1 MVESISTAELADR
14 QDADED
20 FALIDTRPEESF
32 ESWHI
37 TGARNFPFGPDES
50 LSEDGASEVES
61 MLDGN
66 DEILTICAKGI
77 SSAHFVDELE
87 ARGFENVK
95 VVTGGMEEW
104 SEVYDRVPIETDGDV
119 EIVQIQRRAKGCLGY
134 LVGSDGEAAAIDV
147 SRHIDEF
154 REAADDRGYE
164 ITHVFDTHVHAD
176 HISGGRTLADELGV
190 PYHLSERARKRGVE
204 YEYDA
209 LDRNEVVQVGTA
221 DIKAVPTP
229 GHTSEITSYL
239 VNDEAVITGDTL
251 FVDSIGRTE
260 LEFGDEGAAEGAK
273 MQYDSLHKV
282 LMSDPDSVVVL
293 PGHVTVTED
302 GRFAHGTPGEPIRST
317 VGDLRRNLDVLQLD
331 EDEFVSRLSD
341 DVPEKPANY
350 ETVIAI
356 NRGKDEPEDEGEATE
371 LELGPNRCSAP

>member
-1 MVESISTAELADR
+1 MVESISTAELANR
-14 QDADED
+14 QDTDED
-20 FALIDTRPEESF
+20 FALLDTRPEESF

-50 LSEDGASEVES
+50 LSEDGAAEVES

-87 ARGFENVK
+87 AHGFENVK

-147 SRHIDEF
+147 SRHTDEF

-176 HISGGRTLADELGV
+176 HISGGRTLADGLGV

-209 LDRNEVVQVGTA
+209 LDRNEVVRVGNA

-302 GRFAHGTPGEPIRST
+302 GRFAHGNPGEPIRST

-331 EDEFVSRLSD
+331 EDAFVSRLSD
-341 DVPEKPANY
+341 DVPEKPPNY

-356 NRGKDEPEDEGEATE
+356 NRGKDEPEGEDEATE
-371 LELGPNRCSAP
+371 LELGPNRCSAS

>member
-1 MVESISTAELADR
+1 MVEAITPEELADK
-14 QDADED
+14 QDADEEY
-20 FALIDTRPEESF
+20 ALFDTRPESSF

-37 TGARNFPFGPDES
+37 HGATNVPFGPDES
-50 LSEDGASEVES
+50 LSEDDAETVES
-61 MLDGN
+61 MLDGA
-66 DEILTICAKGI
+66 DEVFTICAKGI

-87 ARGFENVK
+87 AHGFQNVK
-95 VVTGGMEEW
+95 VVEGGMEAW
-104 SEVYDRVPIETDGDV
+104 SQVYEHVPIETSGDV

-154 REAADDRGYE
+154 RDVAAARGYE
-164 ITHVFDTHVHAD
+164 ITHVFDTHIHAD
-176 HISGGRTLADELGV
+176 HISGGRRLADELGV
-190 PYHLSERARKRGVE
+190 PYHLGERARNRGVE

-209 LDRNEVVQVGTA
+209 LARNEVVRVGEV
-221 DIKAVPTP
+221 DIKAVYTP

-239 VNDEAVITGDTL
+239 VDDEAVLTGDTL

-260 LEFGDEGAAEGAK
+260 LEFGDEGAGKGAE

-282 LMSDPDSVVVL
+282 LMSDPDSIVVL

-302 GRFAHGTPGEPIRST
+302 GQFAHGHPGQPIRST
-317 VGDLRRNLDVLQLD
+317 IGDVRCGLDVLQLS
-331 EDEFVSRLSD
+331 EAEFVSRLTD
-341 DVPEKPANY
+341 NVPEKPPNY

-356 NRGKDEPEDEGEATE
+356 NRGMDEPDDEEEATE

>member
-1 MVESISTAELADR
+1 MVEAITPEELADK
-14 QDADED
+14 QDADEE
-20 FALIDTRPEESF
+20 FVLLDTRPEESF

-37 TGARNFPFGPDES
+37 QGAVNFPFGPDES
-50 LSEDGASEVES
+50 LSEDGASAVES

-66 DEILTICAKGI
+66 DEILTVCAKGI

-87 ARGFENVK
+87 KHGFEDVK
-95 VVTGGMEEW
+95 VVEGGMEEW
-104 SEVYDRVPIETDGDV
+104 SQVYEHVPIETDGDA

-134 LVGSDGEAAAIDV
+134 LVGSAGEAAAIDV

-154 REAADDRGYE
+154 RDAAAARGYD
-164 ITHVFDTHVHAD
+164 ITHVLDTHIHAD
-176 HISGGRTLADELGV
+176 HISGGRRLADEIGV

-209 LDRNEVVQVGTA
+209 LGRNDVVRVGDT
-221 DIKAVPTP
+221 DIKAVYTP

-239 VNDEAVITGDTL
+239 VNDEAVLTGDTL

-260 LEFGDEGAAEGAK
+260 LEFGEEGAGKGAE

-282 LMSDPDSVVVL
+282 LMSEPDSVVVL

-302 GRFAHGTPGEPIRST
+302 GRFAHGSPGQPIQAT
-317 VGDLRRNLDVLQLD
+317 VGDLRRELDVLQLP
-331 EDEFVSRLSD
+331 EDEFVARLTET
-341 DVPEKPANY
+341 VPEKPPNY
-350 ETVIAI
+350 ETVIAV
-356 NRGKDEPEDEGEATE
+356 NRGLDEPDDEGEATE

>member
-1 MVESISTAELADR
+1 MVEAITPEELADK
-14 QDADED
+14 QDADEEY
-20 FALIDTRPEESF
+20 ALLDTRPESSF

-37 TGARNFPFGPDES
+37 HGATNVPFGPDES
-50 LSEDGASEVES
+50 LSEDDAETVES
-61 MLDGN
+61 MLDGA
-66 DEILTICAKGI
+66 DEIFTICAKGI

-87 ARGFENVK
+87 AHGFENVK
-95 VVTGGMEEW
+95 VVEGGMEAW
-104 SEVYDRVPIETDGDV
+104 SQVYEHVPIETSGDA

-154 REAADDRGYE
+154 RDVAAAHGYE
-164 ITHVFDTHVHAD
+164 ITHVFDTHIHAD
-176 HISGGRTLADELGV
+176 HISGGRRLADELGV
-190 PYHLSERARKRGVE
+190 PYHLGERARKRGVE

-209 LDRNEVVQVGTA
+209 LARNEVVRVGEV
-221 DIKAVPTP
+221 DIKAVYTP

-239 VNDEAVITGDTL
+239 VDDEAVLTGDTL

-260 LEFGDEGAAEGAK
+260 LEFGDEGAGKGAE

-302 GRFAHGTPGEPIRST
+302 GQFAHGHPGQPIRST
-317 VGDLRRNLDVLQLD
+317 IGDVRCGLDVLQLS
-331 EDEFVSRLSD
+331 EAEFVSRLTEN
-341 DVPEKPANY
+341 VPEKPPNY

-356 NRGKDEPEDEGEATE
+356 NRGMDEPDDEEEATE